1 MITVKISIVKTY
13 SIFRLSRMPLV
24 TKGIRDNLKIE
35 YVFTIEI
42 LTVIIIARYIII
54 LYRNLRN
61 IY

>member
-1 MITVKISIVKTY
+1 
-13 SIFRLSRMPLV
+13 MPLF

-35 YVFTIEI
+35 YVFTIEV